1 MSCSNSQTLKV
12 TMKRKLYII
21 MVTTLLFMAIS
32 QHFVSIR
39 RSLANI
45 DLEEVSLPVFKVK
58 PLVIW
63 SSDLHIGPIHDIK
76 HFLKPMGV
84 RVIDKSLD
92 HTRCHRTLT
101 CEGMQTLKVINPH
114 NAMDLDYSLIPKFY
128 DASKNDTELA
138 SVDAFACFH
147 SSSLC

>member
-1 MSCSNSQTLKV
+1 
-12 TMKRKLYII
+12 MKRVLSIVLVITII
-21 MVTTLLFMAIS
+21 LMTIS
-32 QHFVSIR
+32 QRFLSFSRFFNNVE
-39 RSLANI
+39 
-45 DLEEVSLPVFKVK
+45 LEEEVPLPVFKVK

-92 HTRCHRTLT
+92 HTRCHRTQT

-128 DASKNDTELA
+128 DAYKNDTELA